1 MYTKNFKFSHIGV
14 DENSHQDLVAQ
25 IDDLMSSL
33 PHTNPVVD
41 AYILQEASKQENL
54 NNDPW
59 TTAGGFNHN
68 QNNGLG
74 GRILQEATAT
84 QRMTSRE
91 ILNNDPWTTAGDNNH
106 NQHDGLGGNRKPRN
120 QHDTRSGDRKS
131 LWELVISFAK
141 HGICAAIVVV
151 IASRLMAL

>member
-1 MYTKNFKFSHIGV
+1 MANMDPLVYEGV
-14 DENSHQDLVAQ
+14 
-25 IDDLMSSL
+25 
-33 PHTNPVVD
+33 
-41 AYILQEASKQENL
+41 LQELGEQENL

-91 ILNNDPWTTAGDNNH
+91 ILNNDPWTTAGDYNR